1 MKCGFGKTEL
11 KGVFRE
17 EWEYGTPLYC
27 RILYLEQRGKR
38 ALVFAFDLAGTF
50 HTEVRRFIKEI
61 SRITGVPE
69 NSVWYHEL
77 QIHATVGGDVMCGGA
92 MDKLISRC
100 AKEAQ
105 SVIARAEECECF
117 ACDADMGCDYT
128 MNREQ
133 YVDGIGGVTVWRG
146 LRFDENGVP
155 FTRDKGVMLLRGY
168 EKYMPEIRENV
179 YFDNAV
185 DQKAYLF
192 VFKNKS
198 GNVTGSVSRF
208 AAHPDVAV
216 LFEHSENPDRLK
228 EYRYDYDWPGY
239 MSEMLE
245 EKLGGTS
252 IYLNGPCAD
261 LAVKKDCVSKGTY
274 AASAA
279 ECRRIA
285 SLIGERLL
293 ADHNAHAFR
302 VDTEEIFDTATFE
315 IYLPMKDDFPHSYAE
330 ARESAARV
338 EKAQRALDKA
348 VEENRPAS
356 EIKRLVDERWRA
368 GHLGSM
374 VFCSGGY
381 TEEELASRLV
391 PVQVTA
397 LRFGG
402 YLFVG
407 LPGESL
413 VDMTLWLRSEF
424 TGEKTIPVDQV
435 NGYYN
440 YLATPRSLTL
450 GGYTYWASF
459 VSRNAIPKLKRELY
473 VKLKDFLGKK

>member
-11 KGVFRE
+11 YGVFRA

-27 RILYLEQRGKR
+27 RMLYLEQGGKR
-38 ALVFAFDLAGTF
+38 ALICALDLAGTF
-50 HTEVRRFIKEI
+50 HTEARRFIEEL
-61 SRITGVPE
+61 STRTGIPQK
-69 NSVWYHEL
+69 SIWYHEL
-77 QIHATVGGDVMCGGA
+77 QIHATVGGDVICGET

-100 AKEAQ
+100 AAEADA
-105 SVIARAEECECF
+105 VIARAEECECF
-117 ACDADMGCDYT
+117 ACDADMGCEYT

-133 YVDGIGGVTVWRG
+133 YVKDIGGVTVWRG
-146 LRFDENGVP
+146 LRFDKNGVP
-155 FTRDKGVMLLRGY
+155 FTRDKSVMLLRGY
-168 EKYMPEIRENV
+168 EKYLPELNENV

-198 GNVTGSVSRF
+198 GAVLGTVSRF

-216 LFEHSENPDRLK
+216 LFEHSENPERLK
-228 EYRYDYDWPGY
+228 EYHYDYDWPGY
-239 MSEMLE
+239 MNEILE
-245 EKLGGTS
+245 ERFGGTGV
-252 IYLNGPCAD
+252 YLNGPCAD
-261 LAVKKDCVSKGTY
+261 LAVKKDCTNKGTY
-274 AASAA
+274 AASAE

-285 SLIGERLL
+285 GLISEKLIS
-293 ADHNAHAFR
+293 DFNKNARR
-302 VDTEEIFDTATFE
+302 VDTSETFDTATYE
-315 IYLPMKDDFPHSYAE
+315 IFLPMKDDFPRSHAA
-330 ARESAARV
+330 ARESGARV
-338 EKAQRALDKA
+338 EKAQRELDKA
-348 VEENRPAS
+348 VEEKRPAS
-356 EIKRLVDERWRA
+356 EIKRLIDERWRA
-368 GHLGSM
+368 GHLESM
-374 VFCSGGY
+374 VFYSGGY
-381 TEEELASRLV
+381 TEEELASRFV

-397 LRFGG
+397 LKFGG

-424 TGEKTIPVDQV
+424 TGEKTVPVDQV

-459 VSRNAIPKLKRELY
+459 VSREAIPRLKRELY
-473 VKLKDFLGKK
+473 PLLKDFLD